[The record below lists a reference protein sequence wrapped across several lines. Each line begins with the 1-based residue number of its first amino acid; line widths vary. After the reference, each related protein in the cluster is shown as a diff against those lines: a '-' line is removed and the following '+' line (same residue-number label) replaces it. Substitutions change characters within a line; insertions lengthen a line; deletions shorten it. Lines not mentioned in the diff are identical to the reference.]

1 MNPESALHHWHQLSK
16 KRPNTFIQ
24 AVQSDVIQS
33 KYTLD
38 APFGK
43 KKSTYTDWF
52 ASGKPLKTFEDI
64 MMKSVLPFYANTHTT
79 TTSSAKRTTYCTKA
93 SRDTIARC
101 LNVNTTPGHRHEA
114 AVVFCGVDIDTATS
128 ATSVEFAH
136 ARSHR
141 VYPSQTSSL
150 APHRRPVVFLSIQEH
165 HSNLLPWRESCADV
179 VVIREDQHHRL
190 DLAQLERELQHFN
203 DRPLKIGTFSA
214 GSNLTGV
221 LNDSV
226 AIAELLHKYNAFAF
240 FDYAGVGAYTTVDM
254 NPRPSD
260 PCTNMSNSLAY
271 KDGVFLSPHKLVG
284 GPGSSGILAARVEV
298 FSWASTHSCSSYN
311 EYVPTSPGGG
321 TVDMVLEG
329 RHKYINNILAR
340 EEAGTPNIL
349 ATIRAGLV
357 FRLQEIMNPSAI
369 LAKEY
374 KLSSAI
380 YQRLLK
386 QPNVSILG
394 TPELDR
400 VAVFCAM
407 IHIPRLSTPAR
418 PLQIHYSLVSMIMN
432 DFFGIEMRGGCMCA
446 GPYASQLLKFDH
458 VKEDKFWDL
467 LTGNTSNNASTGSS
481 ISNIHK
487 QDLVNQS
494 LKPGFVRFS
503 FPYFAREKD
512 VEFVLQ
518 SLEWV
523 AEYGYLLIPFYQV
536 DAQSGKW
543 SLRPSVYRV
552 VCEGISTKRLN
563 SGSRNDYIP
572 VAAACVDSLQRLFA
586 CQAQL
591 PQVTAHKDAEA
602 VDKSGLI
609 YTLSQAHRS
618 IANLLKTSTVKSST
632 CSEVPSTVN
641 RSGDSLGSSAS
652 DPQPTVSCPSS
663 SHYSVASKTFSKM
676 DTPSHGQSATHSPT
690 DTKHSRGASL
700 LSTHS
705 PLWSAALEELSVG
718 RLEVEQNAVES
729 CELAKELRWFATPLE
744 VADVYKSMRGGR
756 VSDVLP
762 SIRH

>member
-1 MNPESALHHWHQLSK
+1 
-16 KRPNTFIQ
+16 
-24 AVQSDVIQS
+24 
-33 KYTLD
+33 
-38 APFGK
+38 
-43 KKSTYTDWF
+43 
-52 ASGKPLKTFEDI
+52 
-64 MMKSVLPFYANTHTT
+64 
-79 TTSSAKRTTYCTKA
+79 
-93 SRDTIARC
+93 
-101 LNVNTTPGHRHEA
+101 
-114 AVVFCGVDIDTATS
+114 
-128 ATSVEFAH
+128 
-136 ARSHR
+136 
-141 VYPSQTSSL
+141 
-150 APHRRPVVFLSIQEH
+150 
-165 HSNLLPWRESCADV
+165 
-179 VVIREDQHHRL
+179 
-190 DLAQLERELQHFN
+190 
-203 DRPLKIGTFSA
+203 
-214 GSNLTGV
+214 
-221 LNDSV
+221 
-226 AIAELLHKYNAFAF
+226 
-240 FDYAGVGAYTTVDM
+240 
-254 NPRPSD
+254 
-260 PCTNMSNSLAY
+260 MSNSLAY

-744 VADVYKSMRGGR
+744 VAD
-756 VSDVLP
+756 
-762 SIRH
+762 